1 MVLARAN
8 QNNVQMCLCVD
19 GCMPKFNSA
28 QLAALSGKIRF
39 TVWKQDESLSV
50 CIPITS

>member
-28 QLAALSGKIRF
+28 QLAALSEKIRF